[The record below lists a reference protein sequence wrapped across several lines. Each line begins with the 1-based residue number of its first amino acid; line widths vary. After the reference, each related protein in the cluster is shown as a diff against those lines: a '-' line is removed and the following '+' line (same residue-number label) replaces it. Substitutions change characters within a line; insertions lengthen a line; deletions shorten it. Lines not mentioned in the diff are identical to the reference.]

1 MVFPNAER
9 VSRTT
14 NPAVL
19 KCNML
24 TLCDDLG
31 EGVQGW
37 EGMQETRVLLWGG
50 GFGGCIE
57 VKFVKFGFFV
67 LYSRVCVFC
76 SFDNHLSEDNHY
88 TLISFRLRRHVI
100 LFLCSAKKMEFT
112 MSKKNASHRLFF
124 QNLKLLMS
132 PGKEDVVK
140 KVKLRVKTP
149 RGRRHWHSAGYR
161 TPGVLRL
168 GVVHRETVLTRK
180 KTFYHT

>member
-31 EGVQGW
+31 EGVQER

-67 LYSRVCVFC
+67 SYSR
-76 SFDNHLSEDNHY
+76 
-88 TLISFRLRRHVI
+88 
-100 LFLCSAKKMEFT
+100 M
-112 MSKKNASHRLFF
+112 RLFF
-124 QNLKLLMS
+124 FFPNIFFCSCRVS
-132 PGKEDVVK
+132 PGF
-140 KVKLRVKTP
+140 RVS
-149 RGRRHWHSAGYR
+149 GIGGY
-161 TPGVLRL
+161 
-168 GVVHRETVLTRK
+168 HRK
-180 KTFYHT
+180 DH